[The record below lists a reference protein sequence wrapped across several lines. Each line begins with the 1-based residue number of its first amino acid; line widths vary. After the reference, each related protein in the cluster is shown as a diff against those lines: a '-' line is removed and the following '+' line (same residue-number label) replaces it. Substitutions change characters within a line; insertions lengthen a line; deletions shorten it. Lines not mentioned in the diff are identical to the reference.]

1 MSGIRGAAPH
11 GRDAPRGVRVPSVVP
26 ATLSAQLVHERY
38 PQQLID

>member
-11 GRDAPRGVRVPSVVP
+11 GRDAPRGVRASSVVP
-26 ATLSAQLVHERY
+26 ATLSAPLVHERY